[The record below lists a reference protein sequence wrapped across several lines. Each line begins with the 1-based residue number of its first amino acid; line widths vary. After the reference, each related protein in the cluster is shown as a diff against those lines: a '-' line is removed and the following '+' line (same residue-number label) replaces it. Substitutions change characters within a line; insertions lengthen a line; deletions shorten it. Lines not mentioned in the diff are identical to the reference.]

1 MKNWKSTLGGAVAAF
16 GTFLFGAPVVINSV
30 SPDFPKPFMVACMAT
45 GFILQG
51 VGIFFGH
58 LFSADAKEVKTMAAQ
73 VQENS
78 SAILTG
84 DTTHLR
90 KSQTQEPKS

>member
-1 MKNWKSTLGGAVAAF
+1 MKSWQTTLGGALSALGKTLIGCGVLPQLA
-16 GTFLFGAPVVINSV
+16 GAPNKILLYI
-30 SPDFPKPFMVACMAT
+30 ALA
-45 GFILQG
+45 GFLIDG
-51 VGIFFGH
+51 FGGFFTA
-58 LFSADAKEVKTMAAQ
+58 LFAADAKQLKNLSNQ

-90 KSQTQEPKS
+90 KSQVQDNP